1 MSATSRGR
9 GRGRG
14 RGMRGMMMGFNP
26 YMGGY
31 VAMMPIR
38 GRGRGFRYDS
48 KFDLQYFIF
57 FLISVDELKQTGMHL
72 IKDYSCYGIS
82 SG

>member
-38 GRGRGFRYDS
+38 GRGRGFRYEIIS
-48 KFDLQYFIF
+48 LIYKHFNVF
-57 FLISVDELKQTGMHL
+57 FNF
-72 IKDYSCYGIS
+72 
-82 SG
+82 SGRAKTNWYAPY

>member
-1 MSATSRGR
+1 MTATSRGR

-38 GRGRGFRYDS
+38 GRGRGFRYEMII
-48 KFDLQYFIF
+48 LIYNILMF
-57 FLISVDELKQTGMHL
+57 FLFQWTS
-72 IKDYSCYGIS
+72 
-82 SG
+82 

>member
-38 GRGRGFRYDS
+38 GRGRGFRYEIIS
-48 KFDLQYFIF
+48 
-57 FLISVDELKQTGMHL
+57 LIYKHFNVFNF
-72 IKDYSCYGIS
+72 
-82 SG
+82 SGRAKTNWYAPY